1 MAPILDI
8 QLARPE
14 NTQGQ
19 QSELVVVG
27 GWDHQTHMNL
37 VKQGVGLKSIKSFEG
52 IIPNNFVQEF
62 YTFDNMLFLRIYGY
76 DQLLGMKADLKG
88 KKNLSVDGFEVSRN
102 LTVKATEQIIG
113 FSIIKLTQPE
123 SEYFSCKSEQQ

>member
-27 GWDHQTHMNL
+27 GWNHQTHMNL
-37 VKQGVGLKSIKSFEG
+37 VKQGIGLKSIRSFEDV
-52 IIPNNFVQEF
+52 IPKDFVQEF
-62 YTFDNMLFLRIYGY
+62 HTIGDMLFMRMFGY
-76 DQLLGMKADLKG
+76 D
-88 KKNLSVDGFEVSRN
+88 
-102 LTVKATEQIIG
+102 
-113 FSIIKLTQPE
+113 
-123 SEYFSCKSEQQ
+123 

>member
-14 NTQGQ
+14 NMQGQ

-27 GWDHQTHMNL
+27 GWNHQTHMNL
-37 VKQGVGLKSIKSFEG
+37 VKQGIGLQSIKSFDG
-52 IIPNNFVQEF
+52 IIPKNFVQDF
-62 YTFDNMLFLRIYGY
+62 HTIGDMLFMRIFGY
-76 DQLLGMKADLKG
+76 DQLLGMKATKKD

-102 LTVKATEQIIG
+102 FTVKTKEQI
-113 FSIIKLTQPE
+113 KAL
-123 SEYFSCKSEQQ
+123 K

>member
-14 NTQGQ
+14 NTEGQ

-27 GWDHQTHMNL
+27 GWNHQTHMNL

-62 YTFDNMLFLRIYGY
+62 FTLDSMLFMRIYGY
-76 DQLLGMKADLKG
+76 DQLLGMKAEIRSKQDIQ
-88 KKNLSVDGFEVSRN
+88 VDGFEVSRN
-102 LTVKATEQIIG
+102 LTIRQNEQILG
-113 FSIIKLTQPE
+113 LFSVVLE
-123 SEYFSCKSEQQ
+123 E